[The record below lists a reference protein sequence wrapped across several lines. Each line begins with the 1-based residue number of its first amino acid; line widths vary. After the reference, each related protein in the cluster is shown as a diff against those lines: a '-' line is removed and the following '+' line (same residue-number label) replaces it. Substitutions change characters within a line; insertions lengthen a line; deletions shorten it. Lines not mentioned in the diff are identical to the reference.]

1 MHSSLYLGKVKHR
14 RMQPA
19 RHHFDYRLFM
29 LYLDLDELPSLFK
42 RYWFWSV
49 DKANLASFRR
59 RDHMG
64 QEHQS
69 LKQEVQTQIY
79 KVTGKHHFGPVR
91 LLTHLRYFGYC
102 FNPVSFYYC
111 FSAEGDN
118 LEFIVCEVH
127 NTPWKEEYIYV
138 LNASEVA
145 SPHKS
150 NRHRQSKAF
159 HVSPFLPMELDYEWL
174 MSIPAQ
180 RLRVHM
186 SCWQQEN
193 RVFDAS
199 LALRRVPINGRNLAK
214 VLAGFPL
221 MTTKVVVLIYWQ
233 ALRLWL
239 KRVPFYSHPKAD

>member
-1 MHSSLYLGKVKHR
+1 
-14 RMQPA
+14 
-19 RHHFDYRLFM
+19 M
-29 LYLDLDELPSLFK
+29 LYIDLDELPGLFDP
-42 RYWFWSV
+42 YWLWSV

-69 LKQEVQTQIY
+69 LKQEVQAQVY
-79 KVTGKHHFGPVR
+79 KATGKQHRGPVR

-111 FSAEGDN
+111 FSPEGDD
-118 LEFIVCEVH
+118 LEYIVCEVH
-127 NTPWKEEYIYV
+127 NTPWKEEHIYV
-138 LNASEVA
+138 LDASA
-145 SPHKS
+145 LNSTHKA
-150 NRHRQSKAF
+150 NRYRQSKAF

-174 MSIPAQ
+174 MSTPCK

-186 SCWQQEN
+186 TCWQQES

-199 LALRRVPINGRNLAK
+199 LALRRMPISARNLAK
-214 VLAGFPL
+214 VLTGFPL
-221 MTTKVVVLIYWQ
+221 MTIKIVVLIYWQ

-239 KRVPFYSHPKAD
+239 KRVPFYSHPQAD